1 MAKGAVIARILSE
14 YDAKG
19 TKQARKDL
27 AELQGN
33 FSEFGKKAKEAFAV
47 AAAAS
52 AAMAVAFGVSAVK
65 AAMAE
70 QQAMAVLN
78 NTLHNTV
85 GANQAVM
92 ASTEEYIKQAALRYN
107 FTTDQVIPSLQS
119 LVVATKDVAK
129 AETLQHLAMDISA
142 NKGKN
147 LNEVSLALAKAYL
160 GNFNALKR
168 MGVPLSENVIKTKD
182 FSAATKE
189 LASAFGGSAAA
200 AADTFAGRVGRIGIA
215 FDIVKKTI
223 GNAIIVALQPFL
235 DKFMGALPKI
245 EAWLTTN
252 SKKIAAFFIT
262 GITYGVAF
270 AQTLYDI
277 FNFVARNIKV
287 FAELGAVAVAIFAG
301 SKIASGVSA
310 FITGINTIIK
320 VMKVLREA
328 SLAAG
333 FAEAIA
339 TGGVSAAAGLAAAT
353 AAFVGINLVMD
364 KFDKNVQKNAKGV
377 GDLKFDFKGLT
388 TTAADYLKGLTG
400 VNNAT
405 STNTKLTAE
414 QIKAL
419 ADLKKLGVVPTGN
432 NATDAIELEAAAL
445 NLKKQNNIEELN
457 KIQALKDTLA
467 AQVSVN
473 EATQRYNDI
482 LSVLA
487 DSHISS
493 EEIAVLAAKWGV
505 SQDAVVAY
513 IAQVTGAAAFDPT
526 ELGSPGAVAKQGWTN
541 ALAELNQYFDGL
553 AAVADHHVTADEV
566 VALANKW
573 GISKDAVVAYLAKLT
588 DVSQYDPKDLSSPGA
603 VAADGWTNALSSLN
617 LYYAALANPPAA
629 VAVLPPGT
637 GGAGTGTIPDTSGMT
652 AAFAAA
658 QDAAQAAQDAAD
670 AATANAA
677 LLDSLQTT
685 SDAAAVALDQAF
697 GRAENKANPLLL
709 GGANEGAPLSQLSTA
724 NFGASGLVSSG
735 NIAGQTGGGSSTG
748 SGDTTIIVQGSVIT
762 KSDMVASIR
771 NDLLQGQLSGK
782 PVSFSAAAL

>member
-27 AELQGN
+27 AELQTSFG
-33 FSEFGKKAKEAFAV
+33 EFGKKAKEAFAV
-47 AAAAS
+47 ATAAS
-52 AAMAVAFGVSAVK
+52 AAMAVGFGVSAVK

-85 GANQAVM
+85 GANEAVM
-92 ASTEEYIKQAALRYN
+92 ASTEAYIKQAALRYN

-142 NKGKN
+142 NKGKD

-189 LASAFGGSAAA
+189 LAAAFGGSAAA

-245 EAWLTTN
+245 EAWLDSN
-252 SKKIAAFFIT
+252 SKKIAAFFVT

-287 FAELGAVAVAIFAG
+287 YAELGAVNVAEWAG
-301 SKIASGVSA
+301 TKVAAGVSA
-310 FITGINTIIK
+310 LITGINTIIK
-320 VMKVLREA
+320 TMKVLREA

-339 TGGVSAAAGLAAAT
+339 TGGVSAAVGLAAAT
-353 AAFVGINLVMD
+353 AAFVGINIALD
-364 KFDKNVQKNAKGV
+364 KFDKNVQKNVKNM
-377 GDLKFDFKGLT
+377 GDIKFNFKGLT

-405 STNTKLTAE
+405 TSNSKLTAE
-414 QIKAL
+414 QIKVL
-419 ADLKKLGVVPTGN
+419 AQLKAMGVVPTSS
-432 NATDAIELEAAAL
+432 TDPIELEAARI
-445 NLKKQNNIEELN
+445 NLIRQGQVEEANRVQAILDG
-457 KIQALKDTLA
+457 IQAQLDANQAL
-467 AQVSVN
+467 
-473 EATQRYNDI
+473 QRYNDI
-482 LSVLA
+482 LTVLA

-493 EEIAVLAAKWGV
+493 EEIQTLAAKWGI
-505 SQDAVVAY
+505 SQNAVVAY
-513 IAQVTGAAAFDPT
+513 IAQVTGAAA
-526 ELGSPGAVAKQGWTN
+526 S
-541 ALAELNQYFDGL
+541 
-553 AAVADHHVTADEV
+553 
-566 VALANKW
+566 
-573 GISKDAVVAYLAKLT
+573 
-588 DVSQYDPKDLSSPGA
+588 DPKDLSSPGA
-603 VAADGWTNALSSLN
+603 VAAQGWTNALAMLN
-617 LYYAALANPPAA
+617 KYYDALKNPP
-629 VAVLPPGT
+629 VITIPQLPSTSGKSGGGTSGGGSTGGT
-637 GGAGTGTIPDTSGMT
+637 GGLGIDFMGKPITT
-652 AAFAAA
+652 AT
-658 QDAAQAAQDAAD
+658 QAAAD
-670 AATANAA
+670 AAQEAA
-677 LLDSLQTT
+677 
-685 SDAAAVALDQAF
+685 DAAAAF
-697 GRAENKANPLLL
+697 ADNFPDLVNNPLGLEPSEL
-709 GGANEGAPLSQLSTA
+709 SALARSNAAAAAAMAPYIPEVSKGAMGMTVPGAPIVTSTA
-724 NFGASGLVSSG
+724 DFGATIGSGVMGASGSAKG
-735 NIAGQTGGGSSTG
+735 NEMGVGS
-748 SGDTTIIVQGSVIT
+748 VVVNVAGSVISQ
-762 KSDMVASIR
+762 SDLISAVR
-771 NDLLQGQLSGK
+771 NGILQDQLSGR
-782 PVSFSAAAL
+782 PISFDKAVL